1 MQVSIQLKE
10 EFTKASNWPPAI
22 AKGLPFMI
30 QAAMT
35 EGSQKV
41 TKALSAQLKKK
52 LKNPIPRTANAAA
65 VVPKKIS
72 TNNLSVTMFLKG
84 AGPKDGPG
92 GTRGQPGNYLQPLI
106 KGGGRPQ
113 KRSELRLR
121 QYIIPVEAQDTV
133 IDGFKLNKYGNLPA
147 GKYTQVL
154 SRVKAFNTAGF
165 NANVSGAK
173 RSQLKKSKSDFYIG
187 MANGKLGIQGRVGNR
202 PKGNPGG
209 IGRPVTSNLPRGFTT
224 AFYFVRQP
232 QYRRI
237 LPIGTI
243 LSKSFETNYTKE
255 FNKQIK
261 EKINRLIQ
269 KYS

>member
-10 EFTKASNWPPAI
+10 EFTKAANWPPAI
-22 AKGLPFMI
+22 AKGLPFII

-35 EGSQKV
+35 EGSQKA
-41 TKALSAQLKKK
+41 TKALSAQLRNK
-52 LKNPIPRTANAAA
+52 LKNPIPRTVKGPATTK
-65 VVPKKIS
+65 VS
-72 TNNLSVTMFLKG
+72 TNNLKVTMFLKG

-165 NANVSGAK
+165 NANVSGSR
-173 RSQLKKSKSDFYIG
+173 RSQLKKSKSDFFIAK
-187 MANGKLGIQGRVGNR
+187 ANGKLGIQGRVGSR

-224 AFYFVRQP
+224 AFYFVKQP
-232 QYRRI
+232 QYR
-237 LPIGTI
+237 LSPIHISEPTRP
-243 LSKSFETNYTKE
+243 Y
-255 FNKQIK
+255 
-261 EKINRLIQ
+261 
-269 KYS
+269 